1 MLTTERDTATAPPR
15 TPLPSAYWKQWSASL
30 ISNLGDG
37 VNFVAMPLLALSM
50 TGDERMLAAV
60 AMATLLPWLLVALPV
75 GVLVDRV
82 DRKRLMIGANLVRVA
97 LFALIAAAATAGELT
112 IWMLFAVLIVIGTC
126 EVMFDSTAQAFLP
139 MIVPLHQLE
148 RANGL
153 LFAAEVVAGSIVGL
167 SVGALLF
174 DVDAGMPFAFDA
186 ASFAVA
192 AAILTTIRVVR
203 RDRRPQSPAER
214 LDFRSGLAW
223 LMGNDVL
230 RTLALMFTVT
240 NLGLMFGQ
248 GIFAK
253 YAIDVLGLDSFG
265 FGLLLA
271 ITAMGAATGGLLG
284 PRLIGRIGL
293 RNAVVAPYLAFGVAQ
308 FVIGAAP
315 PAWVVG
321 IAGFA
326 MGVGITVWNVATVT
340 VRQRLIPGE
349 QFGRVNGIYRWLG
362 AAASAAGIGLGGV
375 VAYATNLQ
383 VPFIIGGTVT
393 LVAAG
398 LFAKPVLRGL
408 AAA

>member
-1 MLTTERDTATAPPR
+1 MLTTGRDKLNAPAR
-15 TPLPSAYWKQWSASL
+15 DALPSAYWKQWSASL
-30 ISNLGDG
+30 VSNLGDG

-50 TGDERMLAAV
+50 TSDERLLAAV

-97 LFALIAAAATAGELT
+97 LFALIAAVTAGGGLT
-112 IWMLFAVLIVIGTC
+112 IWMLFALLLVIGVC

-139 MIVPLHQLE
+139 MIVPLNQLE

-153 LFAAEVVAGSIVGL
+153 LFAAEVVAGSLVGL
-167 SVGALLF
+167 AVGALLF
-174 DVDAGMPFAFDA
+174 DVDPGLPFATNA
-186 ASFAVA
+186 ISFAA
-192 AAILTTIRVVR
+192 AAAVLVTIRVTR
-203 RDRRPQSPAER
+203 PGRRPSPVAPR
-214 LDFRSGLAW
+214 LDFRSGLSW
-223 LMGNDVL
+223 LMGHDVL
-230 RTLALMFTVT
+230 RILALMFAVT

-253 YAIDVLGLDSFG
+253 YAVDVLGLGSFG

-271 ITAMGAATGGLLG
+271 ITAMGAATGGLVG
-284 PRLIGRIGL
+284 SRLIGRIGL
-293 RNAVVAPYLAFGVAQ
+293 RNAVVAPYLAFVVAQ

-321 IAGFA
+321 VAGFI

-340 VRQRLIPGE
+340 VRQRLIPGD

-362 AAASAAGIGLGGV
+362 AAASAAGIGLGGL

-383 VPFIIGGTVT
+383 VPFIIGGAVT
-393 LVAAG
+393 LVAAV
-398 LFAKPVLRGL
+398 LFAKPVVAGL
-408 AAA
+408 ADA